1 MTKFNKSFLDYFNK
15 GICAILIHKLK
26 LFQKL
31 KGSKPMSSIDKLK
44 SFFKKN
50 TLDEV
55 KKLEHILDLNLEIL
69 MGISPIHA
77 KNLEELGITT
87 IKDLAQISDEKKIN
101 FARQIGDLPEK
112 VLDKWIRTTTM
123 IYDYCTRA
131 TEKKIIILGLDNA
144 GKTSILSI
152 LQKKF
157 SIIKNLL
164 PTRGV
169 SRQTLDF
176 LGVPVIAWDF
186 GGQIAYRNM
195 YLSRPD
201 LFLESDLL
209 IFTIDVLDTMRYD
222 EALEYLFEIMKTIKQ
237 VNEDTPIII
246 DMHKFDPDVQD
257 SEDLLKK
264 RAELIDIIATR
275 ALKMNFTCTFINTT
289 IFIKETVE
297 ELFSLAVQK
306 MAASS
311 SMLEHVVKEYM
322 DKIDAKAVTLMTN
335 NNLILASYS
344 KDSRLETITMQ
355 TGLLLQALV
364 DYYAKTGLKK
374 EEKFFIFLSENDM
387 CIKTAKLFDYND
399 SEVSVW
405 AVFDGKERRFVD
417 LDEFKKSIEPIIE
430 LF

>member
-1 MTKFNKSFLDYFNK
+1 
-15 GICAILIHKLK
+15 
-26 LFQKL
+26 
-31 KGSKPMSSIDKLK
+31 MSSIDKLK

-297 ELFSLAVQK
+297 ELFSLAEKYDSISVDVIG
-306 MAASS
+306 SS
-311 SMLEHVVKEYM
+311 YAGRDLIKVNLKGGNEKVVITSGLHGDEPAG
-322 DKIDAKAVTLMTN
+322 D
-335 NNLILASYS
+335 NLCA
-344 KDSRLETITMQ
+344 
-355 TGLLLQALV
+355 GLLDRNPHRQANYSSCSQSLGSNPARRQGRARPG
-364 DYYAKTGLKK
+364 DCHTHQKRDRRTGTEFQRDALWPAQR
-374 EEKFFIFLSENDM
+374 DQ
-387 CIKTAKLFDYND
+387 
-399 SEVSVW
+399 
-405 AVFDGKERRFVD
+405 GKRKAE
-417 LDEFKKSIEPIIE
+417 LD
-430 LF
+430 